1 MKLRRI
7 LLFLSLLSFLSAS
20 GAAYLYY
27 SQVRARAIQDAEK
40 DAALRAEAT
49 RNRLSEFL
57 TENLKA
63 VRTLAGLKDIRRG
76 VSVADIESLEEVNRV
91 LDHFNTSLKADVCYL
106 MDRSGMVLA
115 SSNRDTPESFV
126 GQDYAFRPYFRTA
139 VEGKSSIY
147 MALGITS
154 GIRGVY
160 SSHPVYG
167 DQGAAPVGVAV
178 IKSPVT
184 QLERELDLIY
194 RDSVLVT
201 DPGGVVFI
209 SNRREWLLSF
219 FLEPSAADIS
229 RLALTRQFGESPL
242 AWSGVKQLDP
252 TRVMDRA
259 GREYRMQQVPIE
271 DYPGWHII
279 FLQSRV
285 DLATRLSGPL
295 VGTVGYAVVSLC
307 FLVGLSVLLLYL
319 KASGEIRQRRAAE
332 RALRRS
338 EETTRALLNAPTDSA
353 LLLDPDGTI
362 LALNEP
368 AGAAL
373 GAAPAELLGK
383 RAFDLF
389 SADVAE
395 RRRRYH
401 DRVLRTGKAVRY
413 EDARDGTCWD
423 TQVYPVQDSGEKVSG
438 VAIFSSDITDRK
450 KAEQELKQAQ
460 EQLTWYSRDL
470 EIQVKERTREIASIL
485 ENTPAVVYL
494 KDREGRYLMVNARY
508 EELFG
513 VSSEA
518 IRGKTDHDLFPPGT
532 AGELRKNDREVI
544 NLGRPIQVEEQMPQQ
559 DGGHIYL
566 SVKFPL
572 YEEQGS
578 IRAVCGISTDITEI
592 KKAQDQLRRLSAGIM
607 DGQEK
612 ERAAIARELHDELGQ
627 MLTALRMDAVWIR
640 EYLKSGAPGVAERAG
655 AMCQAHRPE
664 HRRSAG
670 HGHSPASRGA
680 G

>member
-139 VEGKSSIY
+139 VGGKSSIY

-167 DQGAAPVGVAV
+167 DQGAAPVGVTV

-259 GREYRMQQVPIE
+259 GREYRMRQVPIE

-518 IRGKTDHDLFPPGT
+518 IRGKTDHDLFPRHRRG
-532 AGELRKNDREVI
+532 
-544 NLGRPIQVEEQMPQQ
+544 VEEKRPGSHQPGQT
-559 DGGHIYL
+559 DSGGRADAAAGWRTHL
-566 SVKFPL
+566 PVGEVPAL
-572 YEEQGS
+572 RGAGS

-592 KKAQDQLRRLSAGIM
+592 KKAQDQLRRLSASIM

-640 EYLKSGAPGVAERAG
+640 EYLKSGEPGVAERAW
-655 AMCQAHRPE
+655 AMCQLIDR